1 MDVIWPCIIRA
12 GLAEPEI
19 FFTKNYVMVGTPRR
33 NPTSE
38 PHVGTPR
45 RNPSLEPHVGT
56 PRRNPVLEPLV
67 GTPRRNPASEP
78 HA

>member
-33 NPTSE
+33 NPASE
-38 PHVGTPR
+38 PRVGTPR
-45 RNPSLEPHVGT
+45 LAS
-56 PRRNPVLEPLV
+56 RRA
-67 GTPRRNPASEP
+67 GSEP
-78 HA
+78 RGVVYIDPMTLRPTERSRLKNPR